1 MIRPARRANV
11 SFTYSNAL
19 GSVPVARKKSLSCPD
34 RIAIGGAGCPA
45 RCRVAGRLAGCR
57 CNQQLSYPWL
67 VLFGELGQAVIWDG
81 MGQYAGILSR
91 PSSVPSQN

>member
-1 MIRPARRANV
+1 MAVQAAQLV
-11 SFTYSNAL
+11 VVWLEDLQVAAFT
-19 GSVPVARKKSLSCPD
+19 K
-34 RIAIGGAGCPA
+34 
-45 RCRVAGRLAGCR
+45 RLVTTLKGCR

-91 PSSVPSQN
+91 PSSVLDECSGTLRGQRGL